1 MRSTPSTPHDE
12 ADAPATSLDGPATSP
27 GAAHAA
33 ETPRSQGVIWLL
45 LAAAF
50 VVILNETIMGVAIP
64 HLMTD
69 LSIDAVAAQWLTT
82 AFMLTMAVVI
92 PITGYLLE
100 RLTTRTLFVAAMT
113 LFSTG
118 TLVAAVAPGFP
129 VLLGAR
135 VVQASGTAIM
145 MPLLMTTIMTL
156 VAPESRGRL
165 MGRISIVMSVAPAI
179 GPTISGL
186 ILKYLTWRWMF
197 IIVLPIA
204 LLMLAIGARKVTN
217 VGETRNAPLDP
228 LSVVLS
234 ALGFGGLVYG
244 LSLVGGEGG
253 GDTAAANAAHGRTM
267 LIALT
272 VGAVAL
278 VAFVVRQIF
287 RQRTDSALLDLRTF
301 RSRNFT
307 VSVTLMT
314 VLTAVLFGTIILLPL
329 LMQRA
334 LGLDTLQS
342 GLVLLPGSL
351 LMGLCGPLVGRA
363 YDRLGPRPLVVPG
376 IAIVSAVLW
385 SLTQVT
391 ETTPTALLVTAHMT
405 LSFGLALTFT
415 PLFTSSLG
423 SVQPRLYSHGS
434 AILGTVQQVSGAIGT
449 AVFVTLMAS
458 GAATL
463 VADGVP
469 ETAATA
475 AGVRD
480 AFLVG
485 AIVSLGA
492 VVLSFFV
499 RRPDETTPDAE
510 HDAPTGVVGH

>member
-1 MRSTPSTPHDE
+1 MSRPAVTTHDDTPS
-12 ADAPATSLDGPATSP
+12 PAAGPA
-27 GAAHAA
+27 AAARHG
-33 ETPRSQGVIWLL
+33 SQGVIWLL

-129 VLLGAR
+129 VLLVAR

-156 VAPESRGRL
+156 VAPASRGRL

-217 VGETRNAPLDP
+217 VGETRKAPLDP
-228 LSVVLS
+228 LSIVLS

-253 GDTAAANAAHGRTM
+253 GDTTAANVAHGRTM
-267 LIALT
+267 LVALT

-278 VAFVVRQIF
+278 VAFVVRQIL

-329 LMQRA
+329 FMQRA

-391 ETTPTALLVTAHMT
+391 ETTPTALLVAAHMT

-423 SVQPRLYSHGS
+423 SVPPRLYSHGS

-510 HDAPTGVVGH
+510 EHAAPTGVVGH

>member
-1 MRSTPSTPHDE
+1 
-12 ADAPATSLDGPATSP
+12 
-27 GAAHAA
+27 
-33 ETPRSQGVIWLL
+33 
-45 LAAAF
+45 
-50 VVILNETIMGVAIP
+50 MGVAIP

-69 LSIDAVAAQWLTT
+69 LSIDAIAAQWLTT

-118 TLVAAVAPGFP
+118 TLVAALAPGFP
-129 VLLGAR
+129 VLLVAR

-156 VAPESRGRL
+156 VAPASRGRL

-217 VGETRNAPLDP
+217 VGETRKAPLDP

-234 ALGFGGLVYG
+234 AFGFGGLVYG

-253 GDTAAANAAHGRTM
+253 GDTAAANAMHGRTM
-267 LIALT
+267 TIALV

-278 VAFVVRQIF
+278 VAFVVRQLL

-307 VSVTLMT
+307 VSIALMT

-329 LMQRA
+329 FMQRA

-376 IAIVSAVLW
+376 ITLVSAVLW
-385 SLTQVT
+385 ALTQVS
-391 ETTPTALLVTAHMT
+391 ETTPTALLVAAHMT

-434 AILGTVQQVSGAIGT
+434 AILGTVQQVAGAIGT

-458 GAATL
+458 GAASL

-469 ETAATA
+469 EAAATA
-475 AGVRD
+475 SGVRD

-499 RRPDETTPDAE
+499 QRPDDAG
-510 HDAPTGVVGH
+510 HDGPGDDATADDVPAGIVGH

>member
-1 MRSTPSTPHDE
+1 
-12 ADAPATSLDGPATSP
+12 
-27 GAAHAA
+27 
-33 ETPRSQGVIWLL
+33 
-45 LAAAF
+45 
-50 VVILNETIMGVAIP
+50 
-64 HLMTD
+64 
-69 LSIDAVAAQWLTT
+69 
-82 AFMLTMAVVI
+82 
-92 PITGYLLE
+92 
-100 RLTTRTLFVAAMT
+100 
-113 LFSTG
+113 
-118 TLVAAVAPGFP
+118 
-129 VLLGAR
+129 
-135 VVQASGTAIM
+135 
-145 MPLLMTTIMTL
+145 
-156 VAPESRGRL
+156 

-278 VAFVVRQIF
+278 VAFVVRQTF

-463 VADGVP
+463 VADGIP

-499 RRPDETTPDAE
+499 RRPNETTPDAE

>member
-1 MRSTPSTPHDE
+1 MPSTPSHSPT
-12 ADAPATSLDGPATSP
+12 DA
-27 GAAHAA
+27 AAPTA
-33 ETPRSQGVIWLL
+33 PPQGVIWLL

-92 PITGYLLE
+92 PVTGYLLE
-100 RLTTRTLFVAAMT
+100 RVTTRRLFIAAMS

-118 TLVAAVAPGFP
+118 TLIAAAAPGFS

-156 VAPESRGRL
+156 VAPERRGRL

-186 ILKYLTWRWMF
+186 VLKYLTWRWMF

-204 LLMLAIGARKVTN
+204 LVMLAIGARHVTN
-217 VGETRNAPLDP
+217 VGETRRAPLDP
-228 LSVVLS
+228 FSVVLA

-244 LSLVGGEGG
+244 LSLVGGDGA
-253 GDTAAANAAHGRTM
+253 GDSAAAHAAQGRVM
-267 LIALT
+267 ALALS
-272 VGAVAL
+272 VGGAAL
-278 VAFVVRQIF
+278 VAFVARQLL
-287 RQRTDSALLDLRTF
+287 RQRTDSALLDLRPF
-301 RSRNFT
+301 RSRNFA
-307 VSVTLMT
+307 VSIALMT
-314 VLTAVLFGTIILLPL
+314 VLMAVLFGTIILLPL
-329 LMQRA
+329 FMQRS

-351 LMGLCGPLVGRA
+351 LMGLCGPFVGRA
-363 YDRLGPRPLVVPG
+363 YDRFGPRPLVVPG
-376 IAIVSAVLW
+376 VTIVSAVLW
-385 SLTQVT
+385 LLTRVA
-391 ETTPTALLVTAHMT
+391 ETTPTPLLVAAHVT
-405 LSFGLALTFT
+405 LSLGLALTFT

-423 SVQPRLYSHGS
+423 SVEPRLYSHGS
-434 AILGTVQQVSGAIGT
+434 AILGTVQQVAGATGT

-458 GAATL
+458 GAASML
-463 VADGVP
+463 ADGAT
-469 ETAATA
+469 ETVATA
-475 AGVRD
+475 AGVRS

-492 VVLSFFV
+492 VALSFFV
-499 RRPDETTPDAE
+499 RKP
-510 HDAPTGVVGH
+510 DAPTSLAPPVH

>member
-12 ADAPATSLDGPATSP
+12 ADAPATSLDGPATTP
-27 GAAHAA
+27 GAARAA

-92 PITGYLLE
+92 PVTGYLLE
-100 RLTTRTLFVAAMT
+100 RFTTRTLFIAAMS

-118 TLVAAVAPGFP
+118 TLVAAVSLGFP
-129 VLLGAR
+129 MLLGAR

-156 VAPESRGRL
+156 VEPEHRGRL
-165 MGRISIVMSVAPAI
+165 MGRISIVMSVAPAV

-197 IIVLPIA
+197 ILVLPIA
-204 LLMLAIGARKVTN
+204 LVMLAIGARHVTN
-217 VGETRNAPLDP
+217 VGETRKAPLDP
-228 LSVVLS
+228 VSVVLA
-234 ALGFGGLVYG
+234 ALGFGGLVFG

-267 LIALT
+267 LVALA

-278 VAFVVRQIF
+278 VTFVARQVL

-301 RSRNFT
+301 RSRNFS
-307 VSVTLMT
+307 VSIALMT
-314 VLTAVLFGTIILLPL
+314 VLMAVLFGTIILLPL
-329 LMQRA
+329 FMQRA
-334 LGLDTLQS
+334 LGLDTLAS

-351 LMGLCGPLVGRA
+351 LMGLCGPLVGRL
-363 YDRLGPRPLVVPG
+363 YDKLGPRPLVVPG
-376 IAIVSAVLW
+376 VMIVSGVLW
-385 SLTQVT
+385 GLTQVS
-391 ETTPTALLVTAHMT
+391 ETTPTAMLVVAHVT
-405 LSFGLALTFT
+405 LSLGLALTFT

-423 SVQPRLYSHGS
+423 SVEPRLYSHGS
-434 AILGTVQQVSGAIGT
+434 ATLGTVQQVAGAIGT

-463 VADGVP
+463 VAAGVP
-469 ETAATA
+469 EAAATA

-499 RRPDETTPDAE
+499 TRPDGEGP
-510 HDAPTGVVGH
+510 GGGVGH